1 MIDLIMLNERALV
14 KKSPEA
20 LSVLNYYLSY
30 TTSSCKKDI
39 RKRFSFDR
47 IDEKHNTI
55 LKSIWEKEGNIHA
68 YMGEWH
74 THPEDYPN
82 YSFKDKK
89 NWIKIGGKLNKDKFI
104 HIIVGNKSIGVW
116 EYDSNNKQI
125 VKIGDMIDV

>member
-1 MIDLIMLNERALV
+1 
-14 KKSPEA
+14 
-20 LSVLNYYLSY
+20 
-30 TTSSCKKDI
+30 
-39 RKRFSFDR
+39 
-47 IDEKHNTI
+47 
-55 LKSIWEKEGNIHA
+55 
-68 YMGEWH
+68 MGEWH

-125 VKIGDMIDV
+125 VKIGEVIDV